1 MPARTRIACALA
13 LCAALPLAALADTLV
28 TPDGT
33 VVITPRAVQVQ
44 PQAPLTTVTPVVPA
58 YPAHPYSTYPDATPT
73 DRAVVV
79 PAAPLSHDDYLREM
93 ARRWDASDIA
103 GMGLTPNEMSNL
115 TGHVDSNAMAPITGT
130 GVSPANMGPGN
141 SRGQ

>member
-1 MPARTRIACALA
+1 MPTRTRIACALA
-13 LCAALPLAALADTLV
+13 LGAALPLAALADTLV

-44 PQAPLTTVTPVVPA
+44 PQPPLTTVTPVAPA
-58 YPAHPYSTYPDATPT
+58 YPTYPYTTYPDGTVV
-73 DRAVVV
+73 DGAVVV

-93 ARRWDASDIA
+93 ARRWDASDL
-103 GMGLTPNEMSNL
+103 GGLRLTPKEMSNL
-115 TGHVDSNAMAPITGT
+115 TGHVDSNAMAPVTGS